1 MYASKFGELDT
12 AALLIKK
19 GADINAKDNLGFTA
33 IKFAL
38 LFGKQDMVKLII
50 EKGKLYLLQ

>member
-19 GADINAKDNLGFTA
+19 GADVNAKDNLGFTA